1 MNDGDKELRKQVVAA
16 LRFDDRLDAANFD
29 LSATSRD
36 GVVTLSGTVDQPWRK
51 YRAGWIASRVPGVQ
65 QVINRILVEP
75 PSPRTDKEIS
85 AELYSAFVHDPYLDE
100 RTIQADVENGIVR
113 LRGQVP
119 TLVHKRFAGVLAW
132 WCAGV
137 RDVINDL
144 SVEHPEPDTN
154 EELGEAIAA
163 ALDMDPLVDGGTV
176 AVHVTG
182 DHHVTLTGAAR
193 SPEEREA
200 AENDAWCVVGTRS
213 VDNRLEVVPIGPVE
227 APARPGG

>member
-1 MNDGDKELRKQVVAA
+1 MNDGDRELKKRVLAA

-29 LSATSRD
+29 LSVTSKD
-36 GVVTLSGTVDQPWRK
+36 GIVTLSGAVDQPWRK
-51 YRAGWIASRVPGVQ
+51 YRASWIASRVPGVQ

-75 PSPRTDKEIS
+75 PSPRTDKEIA

-100 RTIQADVENGIVR
+100 RAIQVDVEHGIVR

-119 TLVHKRFAGVLAW
+119 ALVHKRLAGVLAW

-137 RDVINDL
+137 RDVSNDL

-163 ALDMDPLVDGGTV
+163 ALEMDPL
-176 AVHVTG
+176 AVHVTA

-200 AENDAWCVVGTRS
+200 AENDAWCVAGTRS